1 MTRFGRLH
9 RSQLNTISLLTGAAA
24 GVIRGQLALFLILI
38 LYTTASAQENHGTD
52 YIRSSQPPLLSYEE
66 LVTLSQ
72 QEAVNPALASKL
84 QTLLT
89 TPFINNEA
97 YFSGIKPLRPD
108 LKGLGPSL
116 RLAEWN
122 IERGLELD
130 DIKLA
135 LTDREGFLAK
145 AHAESN
151 DKKKLIDKEL
161 IAQMEVLQSADVIVL
176 NELDWG
182 MKRTDYRVVV
192 KELADAL
199 KMNWAYGVEFVEV
212 DPKVLGLQSFAN
224 VKDEAERKELENLF
238 SVDKPSTV
246 RSLCSNV
253 SIVDNALYRSPQF
266 KSAERALVEHP
277 AVGSGDGEGARLWLQ
292 RSRLQSLVQSLLSL
306 AHLIP
311 QVFLCWA

>member
-1 MTRFGRLH
+1 ML
-9 RSQLNTISLLTGAAA
+9 RS
-24 GVIRGQLALFLILI
+24 
-38 LYTTASAQENHGTD
+38 
-52 YIRSSQPPLLSYEE
+52 
-66 LVTLSQ
+66 
-72 QEAVNPALASKL
+72 L
-84 QTLLT
+84 QTLIT
-89 TPFINNEA
+89 TPFIDDEA
-97 YFSGIKPLRPD
+97 YFKGTKPLRPD
-108 LKGLGPSL
+108 LKGLGSSL
-116 RLAEWN
+116 RLVEWN
-122 IERGLELD
+122 IERGVELD
-130 DIKLA
+130 DIKLSM
-135 LTDREGFLAK
+135 TDKQGFLSK
-145 AHAESN
+145 AHAEPHDRN
-151 DKKKLIDKEL
+151 KAMDKEL
-161 IAQMEVLQSADVIVL
+161 IAQIDVLQSAEVIVL

-182 MKRTDYRVVV
+182 MQRTDYRVVV

-199 KMNWAYGVEFVEV
+199 KMNSAWFVEV
-212 DPKVLGLQSFAN
+212 DPKVLGLQSFAT

-253 SIVDNALYRSPQF
+253 LIVDNALYRSPQF